1 MREAAAGPR
10 VVAAPAA
17 DAPHEPAAG
26 SAWRGVLRRL
36 AADPLAAL
44 GLAIIVA
51 FALAALLAPALAPH
65 DPTAVD
71 PFARLQGPSL
81 RHPLGTDNLGRD
93 MLSRLLHGARWSL
106 GLVAL
111 ATLMVMTIGV
121 TLGALAGY
129 VGGLLDGLLMRVV
142 DLLLAFPG
150 LILALA
156 IAGTLGPGIGS
167 VMIGLVAVWWAPYG
181 RIVRG
186 MVLGLRERP
195 FVEAAQ
201 ALGFRRGRI
210 VFRHLVP
217 NTLPSVIVLMTL
229 EMGELILVAAAL
241 SFLGLGAQP
250 PTPEWGAMLAE
261 ARPFLTSAPQLM
273 MYPGLAIGLVVLG
286 FNLLGDGLR
295 DALDPRLYPRGS
307 GV

>member
-1 MREAAAGPR
+1 MGEAAAR
-10 VVAAPAA
+10 RRAPAVDA
-17 DAPHEPAAG
+17 DVPPEP
-26 SAWRGVLRRL
+26 AWRGVLRRL
-36 AADPLAAL
+36 AADRLAAL
-44 GLAIIVA
+44 GLGIVVA
-51 FALAALLAPALAPH
+51 FALAALLAPALAFH

-71 PFARLQGPSL
+71 PIARLQGPSL

-129 VGGLLDGLLMRVV
+129 RGGLLDGLLMRVV

-195 FVEAAQ
+195 FVEAAR
-201 ALGFRRGRI
+201 ALGLGRGRI

-217 NTLPSVIVLMTL
+217 NTIPSVIVLMTL

-261 ARPFLTSAPQLM
+261 ARPFLTTAPQLM
-273 MYPGLAIGLVVLG
+273 MYPGLAIALVVLG